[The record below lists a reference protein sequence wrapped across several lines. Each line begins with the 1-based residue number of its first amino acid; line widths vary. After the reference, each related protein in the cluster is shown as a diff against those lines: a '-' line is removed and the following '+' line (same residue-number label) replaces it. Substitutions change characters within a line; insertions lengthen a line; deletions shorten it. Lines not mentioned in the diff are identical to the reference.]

1 MSMEAVLDQEAKEV
15 LALLEGNTT
24 NRQRGS
30 TSSTGEGR
38 TPSPLTPRSPVRSM
52 LDIGDSPPRASS
64 TARSSNGVARVGN
77 PIRSM
82 LDISGPPSAASS
94 TRSAQTSPTQAN
106 YNAAKANRNHPRSVS
121 DAARHPATFGPRAP
135 GFEEPSPYQFSGYLP
150 SNPGGPVV
158 PKRNTQ
164 GPSITGKKI
173 ASAMAEVMKGGDLS
187 SFGARDRGRH
197 QSLPDN
203 GISSTAKS
211 RSPHSRLGLRSN
223 SPHTGSGSDTSKFT
237 LRDGR
242 ILDMNSAYRR
252 LSDGNLA
259 LSGGSLSTLSEKG
272 RRGRQKSG
280 DSIAEGDARLEKDY
294 VPVEG
299 GDVVVDSS
307 EEDGHTSDEDG
318 HRGRK
323 KGDKD
328 AEGTSTESK
337 TVGMGRAEGP
347 RTPRSLLAAAEE
359 ERE

>member
-1 MSMEAVLDQEAKEV
+1 M
-15 LALLEGNTT
+15 
-24 NRQRGS
+24 
-30 TSSTGEGR
+30 
-38 TPSPLTPRSPVRSM
+38 
-52 LDIGDSPPRASS
+52 
-64 TARSSNGVARVGN
+64 
-77 PIRSM
+77 
-82 LDISGPPSAASS
+82 
-94 TRSAQTSPTQAN
+94 
-106 YNAAKANRNHPRSVS
+106 S
-121 DAARHPATFGPRAP
+121 DAARHPADFGPRAP
-135 GFEEPSPYQFSGYLP
+135 GFEVPSAYQFSGFLP

-164 GPSITGKKI
+164 GSTLTGKKI
-173 ASAMAEVMKGGDLS
+173 ASAMSEVMKGGDLLP
-187 SFGARDRGRH
+187 FGGRDRGRH

-211 RSPHSRLGLRSN
+211 RSPHSRLSLRSN

-242 ILDMNSAYRR
+242 VLDMNSAYRR

-272 RRGRQKSG
+272 RKGRQKSG

-299 GDVVVDSS
+299 DDAAVDSS
-307 EEDGHTSDEDG
+307 EEEVDTSDEDG

-323 KGDKD
+323 KSAKD
-328 AEGTSTESK
+328 TEGASTES
-337 TVGMGRAEGP
+337 TNLGMGRADGP

-359 ERE
+359 ERK

>member
-1 MSMEAVLDQEAKEV
+1 MDQEAKEV
-15 LALLEGNTT
+15 LALLEGNTA
-24 NRQRGS
+24 NRQKAS
-30 TSSTGEGR
+30 TSTPGDGR

-52 LDIGDSPPRASS
+52 LDIGDSPPRISS
-64 TARSSNGVARVGN
+64 TAGSNNGVVRAGA

-82 LDISGPPSAASS
+82 LDISGPSSSASS
-94 TRSAQTSPTQAN
+94 IRSAQTSPTQT
-106 YNAAKANRNHPRSVS
+106 KHKPVKPTRNHPRSAS
-121 DAARHPATFGPRAP
+121 DAAGHPADFGPRAP
-135 GFEEPSPYQFSGYLP
+135 GFEDPSPYQFSGYLQ
-150 SNPGGPVV
+150 SNPGGPVI

-164 GPSITGKKI
+164 GPGITGKKI

-187 SFGARDRGRH
+187 SFGGRDRGRH
-197 QSLPDN
+197 QSLPDS

-223 SPHTGSGSDTSKFT
+223 SPHTGSGLDTSKFT

-242 ILDMNSAYRR
+242 VLDMNSAYRR

-259 LSGGSLSTLSEKG
+259 LSGGSLSMLSEKG

-280 DSIAEGDARLEKDY
+280 DSIAEGDTRLEKDY

-299 GDVVVDSS
+299 EDVVVDSS
-307 EEDGHTSDEDG
+307 EEEEHTSDEDG

-328 AEGTSTESK
+328 TDGGGKDSK
-337 TVGMGRAEGP
+337 SPGMGRAEGP

-359 ERE
+359 ERK

>member
-1 MSMEAVLDQEAKEV
+1 M
-15 LALLEGNTT
+15 
-24 NRQRGS
+24 
-30 TSSTGEGR
+30 
-38 TPSPLTPRSPVRSM
+38 
-52 LDIGDSPPRASS
+52 
-64 TARSSNGVARVGN
+64 
-77 PIRSM
+77 
-82 LDISGPPSAASS
+82 
-94 TRSAQTSPTQAN
+94 
-106 YNAAKANRNHPRSVS
+106 
-121 DAARHPATFGPRAP
+121 
-135 GFEEPSPYQFSGYLP
+135 
-150 SNPGGPVV
+150 

-164 GPSITGKKI
+164 GPSLTGKKI
-173 ASAMAEVMKGGDLS
+173 ANAMAEVMKGGDLS

-242 ILDMNSAYRR
+242 VLDMNSAYRR

-299 GDVVVDSS
+299 HDVVADSS
-307 EEDGHTSDEDG
+307 EEDEHTSDEDG

-328 AEGTSTESK
+328 AEGTNTESK
-337 TVGMGRAEGP
+337 PLGMGRAEGP

-359 ERE
+359 ERKYFIPQFYLQRV